1 MTQPPQAL
9 ERSRR
14 RRGQID
20 SGSTHWLPSPTTPGS
35 GRFPV
40 AHTSFVGRDTELVE
54 LAGLLGVSR
63 LLTLVG
69 PGGVGKTRLALAAA
83 EAGAPLYRNA
93 IAFVDLAS
101 VTVRGRVVDAIAAAL
116 GVREHHSRPLR
127 EALFGWL
134 QPKHLLLVLDN
145 CEHLVHECA
154 DLIAD
159 LLEYSPDL
167 WILATSR
174 EPLGVAGETVWRV
187 PSLDVPDL
195 RQSPTVESIREV
207 EAVRL
212 FVDRACAVESSFRL
226 SDANALAVAQICV
239 QVDGIPLAIEL
250 AAARVQLLTPQ
261 ELSTRL
267 AEPLQLLRRNSR
279 IAPARHQT
287 LRATLDWSCALL
299 SVTEQQLFA
308 RLSVFVGSWPL
319 EAAEAICSGDA
330 IEREQILDLV
340 GQLVDKSLVTVAH
353 RDTTRYRLLEPDRQY
368 AAEWLNQAG
377 CAEPMRDRHL
387 EWYLDLVEQAEPE
400 WWGPRQ
406 TDWLERLED
415 AHENLRAALTWSS
428 TNARDVE
435 AGLRLAAALWRF
447 WDMRGHLSEGC
458 DHLRNMLNRTGTDG
472 FPRAQARALAVL
484 GYLATIRGSR
494 DEAQV
499 ALEEAKRLWREIGD
513 QAGLAVT
520 LFYAGLFKAWSQS
533 EIEPAETLLIDSL
546 RLAEQSGPKWMVY
559 IDLIRLGDLA
569 RLRGD
574 GARAEELLRKSLEL
588 VEAADDRWSRGRCL
602 HSLGAVRLMRHDSA
616 GARNL
621 LLESL
626 SLAIGLHDWR
636 GMSYAVDGLACVAA
650 AEGRA
655 KLSAGLFG
663 TAEALRASIGDL
675 VSAVFDRD
683 RDRGIAMARASLGEA
698 AFHEA
703 WLASRT
709 VSDDKAWLTATQLV
723 AEAETGKRELPG
735 RNRDSAVGQLSHR
748 EREVA
753 GLIARGLTNREIA
766 THLVIAERT
775 ASNHVLHILDKLSF
789 HSRTQIAVWATEQ
802 GLLMD
807 AQR

>member
-1 MTQPPQAL
+1 MVP
-9 ERSRR
+9 RR
-14 RRGQID
+14 
-20 SGSTHWLPSPTTPGS
+20 PTTPLS

-40 AHTSFVGRDTELVE
+40 AHTSFVGRDAELIE
-54 LAGLLGVSR
+54 LARLLGVNR
-63 LLTLVG
+63 VLTLVG

-83 EAGAPLYRNA
+83 EAAAPLYRNG

-101 VTVRGRVVDAIAAAL
+101 LSVHSLVVDAIAAAL
-116 GVREHHSRPLR
+116 GVREHHNRPVR

-145 CEHLVHECA
+145 CEHLVQECA

-159 LLEYSPDL
+159 LLQHSPDL
-167 WILATSR
+167 WVLATSR

-195 RQSPTVESIREV
+195 RQSPTLESIREV

-212 FVDRACAVESSFRL
+212 FVDRAFAVESRFRL
-226 SDANALAVAQICV
+226 SDANAPAVAQICV

-267 AEPLQLLRRNSR
+267 AEPLQLLSRNSR

-299 SVTEQQLFA
+299 SATERQLFA

-319 EAAEAICSGDA
+319 EAAEAICSGDG
-330 IEREQILDLV
+330 IGREQILDLV
-340 GQLVDKSLVTVAH
+340 GQLVDKSLVTVA
-353 RDTTRYRLLEPDRQY
+353 RGYTTRYRLLEPVRQY

-377 CAEPMRDRHL
+377 CAEQMRDRHRD
-387 EWYLDLVEQAEPE
+387 WYLRLVEQAEPE

-406 TDWLERLED
+406 TNWLERLED
-415 AHENLRAALTWSS
+415 AHENLRAALIWSS

-458 DHLRNMLNRTGTDG
+458 DQLQDMLSRTGTDG
-472 FPRAQARALAVL
+472 FPRARARALAVL

-494 DEAQV
+494 GEAQA
-499 ALEEAKRLWREIGD
+499 ALQEAERLWREIGD

-520 LFYAGLFKAWSQS
+520 LFYAGLFRAWNQS
-533 EIEPAETLLIDSL
+533 EIGPAETLLTDSL
-546 RLAEQSGPKWMVY
+546 RLAQQSGPDWMVY
-559 IDLIRLGDLA
+559 IDLMRLGDLA

-574 GARAEELLRKSLEL
+574 GPRADELLRTSLGL
-588 VEAADDRWSRGRCL
+588 VEAADDRWSRARCL
-602 HSLGAVRLMRHDSA
+602 HSLGAVRLMRHDSE
-616 GARNL
+616 GARTL

-626 SLAIGLHDWR
+626 SLAIGLHDRR
-636 GMSYAVDGLACVAA
+636 GMSFAVDGLACVAA
-650 AEGRA
+650 AQGRS
-655 KLSAGLFG
+655 KISAGLFG

-703 WLASRT
+703 WLAART
-709 VSDDKAWLTATQLV
+709 VSDDEAWLTATQLV
-723 AEAETGKRELPG
+723 AAAETAKRELPG
-735 RNRDSAVGQLSHR
+735 RVRDSAVAQLSHR

-766 THLVIAERT
+766 TQLVIAERT

-807 AQR
+807 AQH